1 MGRLI
6 DIHKVAEDDNSVA
19 YSYHAVNERT
29 GLVVVD
35 KQNRDFLHAVASER
49 PQSYFAVKHKLK
61 QCLDNEN
68 FPEKLSYA
76 SG

>member
-6 DIHKVAEDDNSVA
+6 NISKVAEDENSVA
-19 YSYHAVNERT
+19 YSYHAANERT

-35 KQNRDFLHAVASER
+35 KRNRDFLHAVASER

-61 QCLDNEN
+61 QCLDSEE
-68 FPEKLSYA
+68 FPEKLCYA